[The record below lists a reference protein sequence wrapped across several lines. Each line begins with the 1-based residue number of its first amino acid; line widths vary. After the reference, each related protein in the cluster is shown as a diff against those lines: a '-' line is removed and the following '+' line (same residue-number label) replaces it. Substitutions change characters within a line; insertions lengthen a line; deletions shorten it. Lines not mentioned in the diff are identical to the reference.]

1 MSAETGTGRP
11 VGPELQ
17 VVEPVRM
24 DPHVTAAEAL
34 AVFQRKLP
42 GALAAVQAVHHP
54 FWWAALDVRTR
65 GLFRR
70 SASGPGQRM
79 DVLVN
84 AVSGR
89 GMIADFT
96 PRGATAGSSEWS
108 SLIGGQSGPLP
119 TRDEAER
126 TARSLARAKV
136 VKTVKLGMGIEI
148 TPAGGLRGV
157 LKPNWIVSGGNA
169 KHEATILVDGLDGSH
184 YIVRV
189 DKVGQS

>member
-1 MSAETGTGRP
+1 MSAEIGTGRP
-11 VGPELQ
+11 VGPDLRAED
-17 VVEPVRM
+17 PVRM

-34 AVFQRKLP
+34 AVFRRKLP
-42 GALAAVQAVHHP
+42 DALAEVQAVHHP

-96 PRGATAGSSEWS
+96 PRGATAGSSEWPR
-108 SLIGGQSGPLP
+108 LIGGRSGPLP
-119 TRDEAER
+119 TRVEAER
-126 TARSLARAKV
+126 TARSLARAKA

-148 TPAGGLRGV
+148 TPATSLRGV

-169 KHEATILVDGLDGSH
+169 RHEATILVDGLDGSH

-189 DKVGQS
+189 DKVGRS

>member
-1 MSAETGTGRP
+1 MSAEIGTGLQ
-11 VGPELQ
+11 VGPDLQ
-17 VVEPVRM
+17 AEDPVRM
-24 DPHVTAAEAL
+24 SPHVTAAEAL

-42 GALAAVQAVHHP
+42 GALAEVRQSHHP

-70 SASGPGQRM
+70 DASGLGQRM

-96 PRGATAGSSEWS
+96 PRGASAAPEEWS
-108 SLIGGQSGPLP
+108 SLIGEQSGSLP

-126 TARSLARAKV
+126 SARSLARAKV
-136 VKTVKLGMGIEI
+136 VKTVKLGMGIEV

-157 LKPNWIVSGGNA
+157 LKPNWIVTGGNA
-169 KHEATILVDGLDGSH
+169 KHSATILVDGLDGSH

-189 DKVGQS
+189 DKAGRS

>member
-1 MSAETGTGRP
+1 MSAEIGTGRP
-11 VGPELQ
+11 VGPDLQ
-17 VVEPVRM
+17 TEGPVRM

-42 GALAAVQAVHHP
+42 DALAEVQAVHHP

-65 GLFRR
+65 GLLRR
-70 SASGPGQRM
+70 SAAGPEQRM

-96 PRGATAGSSEWS
+96 PRGTTVGSSEWPR
-108 SLIGGQSGPLP
+108 LIGEQSGPLP

-148 TPAGGLRGV
+148 APAGGLRGV

-169 KHEATILVDGLDGSH
+169 KHVATILVDGLDGSH

-189 DKVGQS
+189 DKVGRS

>member
-1 MSAETGTGRP
+1 MSAEIGTGRSVAP
-11 VGPELQ
+11 DLQ
-17 VVEPVRM
+17 VEDPVRM
-24 DPHVTAAEAL
+24 EPLVTAAEAL

-42 GALAAVQAVHHP
+42 DSVAEARAVHHP

-70 SASGPGQRM
+70 SSASAGQRM

-96 PRGATAGSSEWS
+96 PRGASAEPEEWS
-108 SLIGGQSGPLP
+108 SLIGEQAGPLP
-119 TRDEAER
+119 SRGEAER

-136 VKTVKLGMGIEI
+136 VKTVKLGRLKLGGTVVPLGRPVVPIVVLSGS
-148 TPAGGLRGV
+148 TASATGSTAGVGKNFKTGSGR
-157 LKPNWIVSGGNA
+157 NMGGN
-169 KHEATILVDGLDGSH
+169 G
-184 YIVRV
+184 
-189 DKVGQS
+189 

>member
-1 MSAETGTGRP
+1 MSAEMGTGRLA
-11 VGPELQ
+11 GPDLQ
-17 VVEPVRM
+17 AEDPVRM

-42 GALAAVQAVHHP
+42 GADAEVQAVHHP

-70 SASGPGQRM
+70 SASGPGKRM
-79 DVLVN
+79 DVFVN

-96 PRGATAGSSEWS
+96 PHGVAVAPEEWA
-108 SLIGGQSGPLP
+108 SLLGEQSGPLP

-126 TARSLARAKV
+126 TARSLGRAKV
-136 VKTVKLGMGIEI
+136 VKTVKLGMGLEL
-148 TPAGGLRGV
+148 TPASGLRGV
-157 LKPNWIVSGGNA
+157 LKPNWIVSGRNA

-189 DKVGQS
+189 DKVGRS

>member
-1 MSAETGTGRP
+1 MSAEIGTGCP
-11 VGPELQ
+11 VGPDLQ
-17 VVEPVRM
+17 AEDPVRM

-42 GALAAVQAVHHP
+42 DALAAVQAVHHP
-54 FWWAALDVRTR
+54 FWWAGFDVRTR
-65 GLFRR
+65 GFFRR

-79 DVLVN
+79 EVLVN

-96 PRGATAGSSEWS
+96 PCGVAVAPEEWL
-108 SLIGGQSGPLP
+108 SLIGEQSGPLP
-119 TRDEAER
+119 TQDEAER

-136 VKTVKLGMGIEI
+136 VRTVKLGMGVEI
-148 TPAGGLRGV
+148 TPTGGLRGV

-169 KHEATILVDGLDGSH
+169 RHQATILVDGLDGSH

-189 DKVGQS
+189 DKVGRS

>member
-1 MSAETGTGRP
+1 MSAEIGTGRSVAP
-11 VGPELQ
+11 DLQ
-17 VVEPVRM
+17 VEDPVRM
-24 DPHVTAAEAL
+24 EPLVTAAEAL

-42 GALAAVQAVHHP
+42 ASVAEARAVHHP

-70 SASGPGQRM
+70 SSAGAGQRM

-96 PRGATAGSSEWS
+96 PRGASAEPEEWS
-108 SLIGGQSGPLP
+108 SLIGEQAGPLP
-119 TRDEAER
+119 SRGEAER

-148 TPAGGLRGV
+148 TLAAGLRGV
-157 LKPNWIVSGGNA
+157 LKPNWIVTGGNA
-169 KHEATILVDGLDGSH
+169 KHSATILVDGLDGSH

-189 DKVGQS
+189 DKTGQS

>member
-1 MSAETGTGRP
+1 MSAEIGTGHSLRP
-11 VGPELQ
+11 DLQ
-17 VVEPVRM
+17 VEDPVRM
-24 DPHVTAAEAL
+24 EPLVTAAEAL

-42 GALAAVQAVHHP
+42 GALAEVRQTHHP
-54 FWWAALDVRTR
+54 FWWAALDVRIR

-70 SASGPGQRM
+70 DASGPGQRL

-96 PRGATAGSSEWS
+96 PRGATAGSSEWL
-108 SLIGGQSGPLP
+108 SLIGEQSGPLP
-119 TRDEAER
+119 ARREAER

-136 VKTVKLGMGIEI
+136 VKTVKLGMGIEV

-157 LKPNWIVSGGNA
+157 LKPNWIVTGGNA
-169 KHEATILVDGLDGSH
+169 KHSATILVDGLDGSH

-189 DKVGQS
+189 DKAGQS

>member
-1 MSAETGTGRP
+1 MSAEIGTGRP
-11 VGPELQ
+11 AGPDLQ
-17 VVEPVRM
+17 TENPVRM

-42 GALAAVQAVHHP
+42 DSLAEVQAVHHP

-70 SASGPGQRM
+70 SASGPVQRM

-96 PRGATAGSSEWS
+96 PRGATAGSSEWPR
-108 SLIGGQSGPLP
+108 LISEQSGPPP

-136 VKTVKLGMGIEI
+136 VKTVKLGMGIDI

-169 KHEATILVDGLDGSH
+169 RHQATILVDGLDGSH
-184 YIVRV
+184 YIVRA
-189 DKVGQS
+189 DKVGRS

>member
-1 MSAETGTGRP
+1 MSAEIGTGHR
-11 VGPELQ
+11 VESDLQ
-17 VVEPVRM
+17 VEGPLRM
-24 DPHVTAAEAL
+24 EPHVTVAEAL

-42 GALAAVQAVHHP
+42 GAVAEARAVHHP
-54 FWWAALDVRTR
+54 FWWAALDVRSR
-65 GLFRR
+65 GLLRR
-70 SASGPGQRM
+70 SAAGPGQRM

-96 PRGATAGSSEWS
+96 PRGAVAEPEEWS
-108 SLIGGQSGPLP
+108 SLLGEQSGQPP

-136 VKTVKLGMGIEI
+136 VKTVKLGMGIEV
-148 TPAGGLRGV
+148 TPSVGLRGV

-189 DKVGQS
+189 DKVGRS